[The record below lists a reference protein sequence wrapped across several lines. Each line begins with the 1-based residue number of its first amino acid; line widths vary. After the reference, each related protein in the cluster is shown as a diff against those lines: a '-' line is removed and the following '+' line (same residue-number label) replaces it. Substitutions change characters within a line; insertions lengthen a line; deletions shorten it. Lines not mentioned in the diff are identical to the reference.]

1 VSDSPGSETVRIPT
15 AQGDLIGDLELPA
28 RPLGLV
34 LFAHGSGSGRLS
46 PRNQWVASALRD
58 AGLATLLFDLLT
70 PEEGQIDLRAGELRF
85 DIPLLGARLTD
96 ATSFVQAR
104 PRTSE
109 LPLGYFGASTGAAAA
124 LSAASHCAVAAI
136 VSRGGRPDLAPQ
148 ALGSVLAATL
158 LIVGGADDPVVLEVN
173 RWALDRLARAEKRLE
188 IVPGAGHLFEEPGA
202 LGRVAELARAWF
214 VEHFAAAGL
223 RCTGRCRTLN
233 SLSLVPWVLAT
244 WRYAVGKTSV
254 GRCACSMQ
262 AASIARRRLPIAA
275 LRWSST
281 GRRSAA
287 ETVS

>member
-1 VSDSPGSETVRIPT
+1 MSDSPGSETVRIPT
-15 AQGDLIGDLELPA
+15 AHGDLIGDLDLPA

-70 PEEGQIDLRAGELRF
+70 PEEEQIDVRTGELRF

-96 ATSFVQAR
+96 ATRFVQAR

-124 LSAASHCAVAAI
+124 LSAASHCAVAAV

-214 VEHFAAAGL
+214 VDHFAAAASGAPDAAAP
-223 RCTGRCRTLN
+223 RT
-233 SLSLVPWVLAT
+233 P
-244 WRYAVGKTSV
+244 
-254 GRCACSMQ
+254 
-262 AASIARRRLPIAA
+262 
-275 LRWSST
+275 
-281 GRRSAA
+281 
-287 ETVS
+287 